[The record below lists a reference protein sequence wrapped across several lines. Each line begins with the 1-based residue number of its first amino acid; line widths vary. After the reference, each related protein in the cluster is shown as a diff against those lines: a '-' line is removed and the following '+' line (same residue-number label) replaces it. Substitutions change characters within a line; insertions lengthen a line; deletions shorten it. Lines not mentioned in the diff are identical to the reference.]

1 MAADDERVMISAI
14 EHYAYCPR
22 QCALIHVEQVFDE
35 NVFTL
40 QGMALH
46 ERAHEAFTTL
56 EEGKRIERAVPLWS
70 EVLCLIGKADTV
82 EFLADG
88 CVRPVEYKRGARA
101 ARAHDDLQ
109 LCAQALCLE
118 EMLGVPVTTGAIFYH
133 ASRRTREVVF
143 DDKLR
148 AATEAIAQVRDLLRT
163 GRIPAGERRALP
175 RLLAP
180 SFLPASGARRC
191 GRPGRRRSSPRR
203 ATRRWKSD
211 PAMSQHALRAV
222 ARGSRPA

>member
-1 MAADDERVMISAI
+1 M
-14 EHYAYCPR
+14 
-22 QCALIHVEQVFDE
+22 
-35 NVFTL
+35 
-40 QGMALH
+40 
-46 ERAHEAFTTL
+46 
-56 EEGKRIERAVPLWS
+56 
-70 EVLCLIGKADTV
+70 
-82 EFLADG
+82 
-88 CVRPVEYKRGARA
+88 
-101 ARAHDDLQ
+101 
-109 LCAQALCLE
+109 
-118 EMLGVPVTTGAIFYH
+118 PVTTGAIFYH

-148 AATEAIAQVRDLLRT
+148 AATREAIAQVRDLLRT

-180 SFLPASGARRC
+180 SFLPAPGTRRC
-191 GRPGRRRSSPRR
+191 GRPDEDALFTRR